1 MKVIQQKE
9 YFSKS
14 LKNLNVD
21 EFLKQNLEKL
31 IILKA
36 TLALETDRGCALMTA
51 AFLESE
57 LESLLKEKFLGTDK
71 EVEKL
76 FEFNGPL
83 GTFSSKA
90 KLPYALG
97 LISKSTFQDLEIIRN
112 IRNDFAHNYKF
123 IDFSTT
129 SIKDKISNL
138 KSHLNVKTFQTI
150 RELFEITVLAI
161 LSEIHAGIK
170 LATKFQEKKNLQLS
184 AIEKETLNQQTLSI
198 AKEIVAK
205 LGKEGYITLAIE
217 NVHSIAYKLSS
228 TESLKWKQSTN
239 KS

>member
-1 MKVIQQKE
+1 
-9 YFSKS
+9 
-14 LKNLNVD
+14 VD

-57 LESLLKEKFLGTDK
+57 IESLIKEKLLGTNK

-90 KLPYALG
+90 KLSYALG
-97 LISKSTFQDLEIIRN
+97 LISKSIFQDLEIIRN

-129 SIKDKISNL
+129 SIKEKISKL
-138 KSHLNVKTFQTI
+138 KSHLNVMTI
-150 RELFEITVLAI
+150 ETVRELFEITALAI

-170 LATKFQEKKNLQLS
+170 LATKFKEKSNLQLS
-184 AIEKETLNQQTLSI
+184 TIEKEALNQQTISI

-205 LGKEGYITLAIE
+205 LGKEGHITLTTE
-217 NVHSIAYKLSS
+217 NVQLIAYKLASADK
-228 TESLKWKQSTN
+228 LK
-239 KS
+239 